1 MSISRR
7 VAAILS
13 ALVLTGGIS
22 SATALAAPASAFE
35 SSAAAG
41 AVAAMTDPSDGF
53 CNADEAG
60 DVKLGGDNHLYE
72 CEYVTGLGWY
82 WLPY

>member
-7 VAAILS
+7 VAATLS
-13 ALVLTGGIS
+13 ALALTGGV
-22 SATALAAPASAFE
+22 SATALAIPASAAE

-41 AVAAMTDPSDGF
+41 AVAAMTNPSDGF

-72 CEYVTGLGWY
+72 CEFVTGLGWY